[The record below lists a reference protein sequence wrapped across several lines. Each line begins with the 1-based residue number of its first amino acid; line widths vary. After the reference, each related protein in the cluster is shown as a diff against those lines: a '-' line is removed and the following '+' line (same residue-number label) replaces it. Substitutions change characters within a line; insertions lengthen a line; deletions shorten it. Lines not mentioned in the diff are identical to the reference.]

1 MVVAGTEAGDVMIIE
16 LHPLPKILT
25 TFGKSS
31 GMYVAMTVACSHCMC
46 ILILSDSVLIA

>member
-16 LHPLPKILT
+16 LHPLPKTLT

-31 GMYVAMTVACSHCMC
+31 GMYVAMTVRSFVATVC
-46 ILILSDSVLIA
+46 VY